1 MEGGVTALAPASN
14 YGHNKPEPEAEV
26 DVLVL
31 FVDYQVTEIGS
42 VLGQSSCVT
51 LGVSALRWRGTG
63 LDSRPKPRQG

>member
-31 FVDYQVTEIGS
+31 FVDYQVTQIGN
-42 VLGQSSCVT
+42 VLGQSSSVT
-51 LGVSALRWRGTG
+51 LSLS
-63 LDSRPKPRQG
+63 SRR